1 MAGKA
6 FFCLLAMFY
15 PNPVLRVPTV
25 SVVFALLRTLLIVG
39 CYLHW
44 GPRSSE
50 ESSALQPQRHV
61 RAGYHGPA
69 GATGSRFTHSRG
81 SSNPCWCMEATLS
94 IPGNRGIGSARL
106 VDVLHRAKK
115 PQRNGERNGKWEAQV
130 SSAETDYDGRERE
143 HCCCLDFPLNE
154 FVIIAETAGENICI
168 NELLLGR
175 KGVYQL
181 P

>member
-1 MAGKA
+1 MSGQA
-6 FFCLLAMFY
+6 FFCLLGILY

-25 SVVFALLRTLLIVG
+25 SVVFALLFILLSIG

-50 ESSALQPQRHV
+50 ESPALQSQRHV
-61 RAGYHGPA
+61 HAGYQGPD
-69 GATGSRFTHSRG
+69 GATGSGFTHSRG
-81 SSNPCWCMEATLS
+81 SLNPCWWMEATLS
-94 IPGNRGIGSARL
+94 MPGNGGIGRAWA
-106 VDVLHRAKK
+106 VDVLHW
-115 PQRNGERNGKWEAQV
+115 GKCKTQV
-130 SSAETDYDGRERE
+130 SSAETNYDGRERE

-154 FVIIAETAGENICI
+154 SVIISKTAGENICI

-175 KGVYQL
+175 KGVYQF